1 MITKVY
7 DSITKASTRE
17 MEEEIRQQKLKE
29 YNQSKLFI
37 KFQDNYILDL
47 IQTMYFKRK
56 FSSIF
61 GSLMINFEIYHLL
74 IRYIFTIQKL

>member
-1 MITKVY
+1 MIQLQKLQQ
-7 DSITKASTRE
+7 

-29 YNQSKLFI
+29 YNLSKLFI

-61 GSLMINFEIYHLL
+61 GNLMINLEIYHHLL
-74 IRYIFTIQKL
+74 RNIFTIQKL

>member
-7 DSITKASTRE
+7 DSITKASTDGRGNKVK
-17 MEEEIRQQKLKE
+17 KLKE

-61 GSLMINFEIYHLL
+61 GNLMINFEIYHLL

>member
-1 MITKVY
+1 MIQLQKLQQ
-7 DSITKASTRE
+7 

-47 IQTMYFKRK
+47 IQTMYFKK
-56 FSSIF
+56 KNFFNF
-61 GSLMINFEIYHLL
+61 GI
-74 IRYIFTIQKL
+74 

>member
-1 MITKVY
+1 MIQLQKLQQ
-7 DSITKASTRE
+7 E
-17 MEEEIRQQKLKE
+17 MEEEIRQLKLKE
-29 YNQSKLFI
+29 YNQSKWFI
-37 KFQDNYILDL
+37 KFQDTQILDL

-61 GSLMINFEIYHLL
+61 GNLMINFEIYHLL

>member
-1 MITKVY
+1 MIQLQKLQQ
-7 DSITKASTRE
+7 
-17 MEEEIRQQKLKE
+17 MEEEIIQEKLKE

-61 GSLMINFEIYHLL
+61 GI
-74 IRYIFTIQKL
+74 